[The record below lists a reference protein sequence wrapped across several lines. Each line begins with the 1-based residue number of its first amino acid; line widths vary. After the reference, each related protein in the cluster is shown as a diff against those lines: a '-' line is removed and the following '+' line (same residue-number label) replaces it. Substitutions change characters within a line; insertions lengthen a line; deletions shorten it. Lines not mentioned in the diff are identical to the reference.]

1 MSDQAPMEQSS
12 AQDRLMAM
20 LDVADDEIL
29 SDEVIEQEEVDEP
42 ELELDASE
50 DDEQLDEDSEQDD
63 EPETDAEDDEDSKE
77 QPQTFKLKIKGEEIE
92 KPLEEVISL
101 AQMGADY
108 TQKTQEVAE
117 QRRQLEDYAQT
128 IKVQEQSLQSQFEA
142 QQSFLSEV
150 ADIKAIDNQLA
161 QFANVDWQALSDN
174 DFVEAQKLFFTHNQ
188 LQEQRRQVTA
198 NLTTKA
204 NQMQQQ
210 KDAQLQ
216 QRVEQGKAILAKEIP
231 NWSQKTSQEII
242 LAGKDYGFN
251 DDELGTIVDPRHVK
265 VLHDAMQWRKLKGN
279 SVVKN
284 KVSQAKPVVK
294 AGSKDTKQ
302 EASLA
307 TRQVREQLRKTGK
320 SDYAQ
325 KLIENMI

>member
-1 MSDQAPMEQSS
+1 MSDQAPVEQSS

-92 KPLEEVISL
+92 KPLDEVISL

-204 NQMQQQ
+204 NEMQKQ

-302 EASLA
+302 EASSA

>member
-1 MSDQAPMEQSS
+1 MSDQAPMEQSP
-12 AQDRLMAM
+12 QDRLMAM
-20 LDVADDEIL
+20 LDVADDEVL
-29 SDEVIEQEEVDEP
+29 SDELIEQEEVDEP
-42 ELELDASE
+42 
-50 DDEQLDEDSEQDD
+50 D
-63 EPETDAEDDEDSKE
+63 EPESDEVETNEQADEEAEQEDEPEADAEDDEDSDE

-92 KPLEEVISL
+92 KPLEEVINL

-128 IKVQEQSLQSQFEA
+128 IKVQEETLQRQYEA
-142 QQSFLSEV
+142 QQMFLSEV
-150 ADIKAIDNQLA
+150 ADIKAIDSQLA
-161 QFANVDWQALSDN
+161 HFANVNWQELSDN

-188 LQEQRRQVTA
+188 LQDKRRQITA
-198 NLTTKA
+198 NLETKA
-204 NQMQQQ
+204 KQMQQQ
-210 KDAQLQ
+210 REAQLQ
-216 QRVEQGKAILAKEIP
+216 QRVEEGKAILAKEIP

-242 LAGKDYGFN
+242 SVGKEYGFT

-302 EASLA
+302 EASSVK
-307 TRQVREQLRKTGK
+307 RQVRDQLRKTGK

-325 KLIENMI
+325 KLIEDMI

>member
-42 ELELDASE
+42 ELELDAVE

-63 EPETDAEDDEDSKE
+63 EPETDAEDEEDLKE

-92 KPLEEVISL
+92 KPLDEVISL

-302 EASLA
+302 EASSA

>member
-42 ELELDASE
+42 ELELDAVE

-63 EPETDAEDDEDSKE
+63 EPETDAEDEEDLKE

-92 KPLEEVISL
+92 KPLDEVISL

-302 EASLA
+302 EASSA

-325 KLIENMI
+325 KTY

>member
-63 EPETDAEDDEDSKE
+63 EPETDAEDDEDLKE

-92 KPLEEVISL
+92 KPLDEVISL

-251 DDELGTIVDPRHVK
+251 DDELGTIIDPRHVK

-302 EASLA
+302 EASSA

>member
-42 ELELDASE
+42 ELELDAVE

-92 KPLEEVISL
+92 KPLDEVISL

-302 EASLA
+302 EASSA

>member
-1 MSDQAPMEQSS
+1 MSDQAPMEQSP
-12 AQDRLMAM
+12 QDRLMAM
-20 LDVADDEIL
+20 LDVADDEVL
-29 SDEVIEQEEVDEP
+29 SDELIEQEEVEEDEA
-42 ELELDASE
+42 ESVET
-50 DDEQLDEDSEQDD
+50 DEQADEEAEQDD
-63 EPETDAEDDEDSKE
+63 EPETEVEDDEDSDE

-92 KPLEEVISL
+92 KPLEEVINL

-128 IKVQEQSLQSQFEA
+128 IKVQEETLQRQYEA
-142 QQSFLSEV
+142 QQMFLSEV
-150 ADIKAIDNQLA
+150 ADIKAIDSQLA
-161 QFANVDWQALSDN
+161 HFANVNWQELSDN

-188 LQEQRRQVTA
+188 LQEKRRQITG
-198 NLTTKA
+198 NLETKA
-204 NQMQQQ
+204 KQMQQQ
-210 KDAQLQ
+210 REAQLQ
-216 QRVEQGKAILAKEIP
+216 KRVEEGKAILAKEIP

-242 LAGKDYGFN
+242 SVGKEYGFT

-302 EASLA
+302 EASSA
-307 TRQVREQLRKTGK
+307 TRQVRDQLRKTGK

-325 KLIENMI
+325 KLIEDMI

>member
-1 MSDQAPMEQSS
+1 MSDQAPVEQSS

-92 KPLEEVISL
+92 KPLDEVISL

-204 NQMQQQ
+204 NEMQKQ

-302 EASLA
+302 EASSA
-307 TRQVREQLRKTGK
+307 TRQAREQLRKTGK

>member
-63 EPETDAEDDEDSKE
+63 EPETDAEDDEDLKE

-92 KPLEEVISL
+92 KPLDEVISL

-302 EASLA
+302 EASSA

>member
-1 MSDQAPMEQSS
+1 MSDQAPVEQSS

-20 LDVADDEIL
+20 LDVTDDEVL

-92 KPLEEVISL
+92 KPLDEVISL

-204 NQMQQQ
+204 NEMQKQ

-302 EASLA
+302 EASSA

>member
-92 KPLEEVISL
+92 KPLDEVISL

-302 EASLA
+302 EASSA